1 MTWSDSFC
9 IFTEMQKIIQSVTI
23 CLLLFLGGTFLWGGS
38 LLNAQTGQMVRD
50 ADGNVYQTLT
60 IDRQVWMGENLK
72 TTRYNDGTPIPLVKE
87 VIDWKGLSSPGYC
100 WYNNDEGTFNEDQVI
115 RGI

>member
-9 IFTEMQKIIQSVTI
+9 IFTNMRQKILSVTI
-23 CLLLFLGGTFLWGGS
+23 SLLLFWGGAFLWGGS

-60 IDRQVWMGENLK
+60 IDKQVWMGENLK
-72 TTRYNDGTPIPLVKE
+72 TTR
-87 VIDWKGLSSPGYC
+87 
-100 WYNNDEGTFNEDQVI
+100 
-115 RGI
+115 